1 VRFEP
6 FERSSE
12 SECSHEKRRKVSCFF
27 HPEIPIAHSGSPQGE
42 VYLRLRFPEP
52 AATVRAPALHKAR
65 KGSVIK
71 RPVGSNPFEFAVVSG
86 LRAAQLM
93 RGCIPRVDRGTDKVI
108 TTAQAEVA
116 AGLVA
121 RVPLEPPVLPGQ

>member
-1 VRFEP
+1 M
-6 FERSSE
+6 
-12 SECSHEKRRKVSCFF
+12 
-27 HPEIPIAHSGSPQGE
+27 AGSPERRCQGCAGACDAR
-42 VYLRLRFPEP
+42 YTDASAFPSLQPSSGLQPSLKHERVP
-52 AATVRAPALHKAR
+52 
-65 KGSVIK
+65 VIK

-121 RVPLEPPVLPGQ
+121 RVPLEPAVLPGQ